1 MRRSS
6 LGPWTKP
13 LFKPV
18 AASPILPP
26 VRSVLPHREPFLFID
41 RVLHL
46 SEGTVV
52 AVRTFREDEPFFAG
66 HFPGQPIVPGVL
78 LVEGLA
84 QAMAYY
90 ALVNRPATRI
100 YLVGIDRARF
110 RSAVLPGNEVT
121 FEVRM
126 DQERFGITAG
136 KGQVSVGERRVADAT
151 LKGYSGDSEPPHG

>member
-6 LGPWTKP
+6 FGPWTKP
-13 LFKPV
+13 LVKPV
-18 AASPILPP
+18 ATSPNLPP

-52 AVRTFREDEPFFAG
+52 AVRTFREDELFFAG

-84 QAMAYY
+84 QTMAYF

-110 RSAVLPGNEVT
+110 RSTVWPGSEVT
-121 FEVRM
+121 FRVRI
-126 DQERFGITAG
+126 DNERLGIMTG
-136 KGQVSVGERRVADAT
+136 RGQASVGERRVADAP
-151 LKGYSGDSEPPHG
+151 LMGESGDPDRP

>member
-1 MRRSS
+1 MSQ
-6 LGPWTKP
+6 T
-13 LFKPV
+13 V
-18 AASPILPP
+18 THSPALPP

-41 RVLHL
+41 RVLQL
-46 SEGTVV
+46 TEGSVV
-52 AVRTFREDEPFFAG
+52 AARTFREDELFFAG

-90 ALVNRPATRI
+90 ALVNRPALRI

-110 RSAVLPGNEVT
+110 RSAVRPGSEVT

-126 DQERFGITAG
+126 GEERFGILTG
-136 KGQVSVGERRVADAT
+136 EGQARVGERRVADAT
-151 LKGYSGDSEPPHG
+151 LKGYSGDSSHPLG